1 MNVRLRQ
8 RHIPLVLASIFLGA
22 GLLRVDGV
30 QATVVV
36 TRPVHVQAVT
46 PDSVTI
52 VWHTQ
57 APASAAVD
65 YGLTPDYG
73 RTAHSKVP
81 AARHAVTLQR
91 LQPNETYFYR
101 VRCDAETLYAGPEYR
116 FRTLPDKRTTRFR
129 MLVWGD
135 SGRGDAAQYSLV
147 PVMESMAPDF
157 MIHVG
162 DLIQT
167 DGAPETFD
175 PFYFVPYRNLLRNT
189 PVWPVLGNHDVMTAD
204 GQPFL
209 DAFLLPRNNPQGD
222 ERYYSFNYGQ
232 AHFVALDTN
241 RGLPPETL
249 DWVTKDLA
257 TTTTTWKFAYMHH
270 PMYSCGVH
278 GSSRWA
284 RDRLAPVFE
293 AHGVDVVFSGHD
305 HDYQRSHPMR
315 NGSPVGADQAPR
327 FVTPNGILYIG
338 TGGGSTVRPASSS
351 CGFTAKAISRT
362 HCTVVDVDGSF
373 LRLRALDVDGNVLDE
388 ITIDK
393 SPQLR
398 GAAQP
403 GTRRAEA
410 RLLPNTPNPFHPTT
424 LLRYELFDR
433 LPVEIFIHDLR
444 GRRVCAFPPVDRQ
457 APGVHALRWDGRDG
471 RGHRV
476 ASGAYVVTLRAGP
489 TAVRRK
495 IVLAQ

>member
-1 MNVRLRQ
+1 MYVPSRPSSLVAIACILACAQAPRAVRAA
-8 RHIPLVLASIFLGA
+8 VA
-22 GLLRVDGV
+22 
-30 QATVVV
+30 V

-46 PDSVTI
+46 QDSVTI

-57 APASAAVD
+57 TPTVAAVD
-65 YGLTPDYG
+65 YGPTLDYG
-73 RTAHSKVP
+73 RTVHSKRPVT
-81 AARHAVTLQR
+81 RHALTLPR
-91 LQPNETYFYR
+91 LGANATYFYR
-101 VRCDAETLYAGPEYR
+101 VRCDAETLYAGAEYR

-129 MLVWGD
+129 LLVWGD

-147 PVMESMAPDF
+147 PTMEAAAPDF

-189 PVWPVLGNHDVMTAD
+189 PVWPVLGNHDDLTAD

-209 DAFLLPRNNPQGD
+209 DAFILPRNNPQAD
-222 ERYYSFNYGQ
+222 ERDYSFNYGQ
-232 AHFVALDTN
+232 AHFLAIDTN
-241 RGLPPETL
+241 RGLPTQTL
-249 DWVTKDLA
+249 DWVRQDLA

-278 GSSRWA
+278 GSSRWV
-284 RDRLAPVFE
+284 RDRLAPLFE
-293 AHGVDVVFSGHD
+293 AHGVDIVFSGHD
-305 HDYQRSHPMR
+305 HDFQRSHPMR
-315 NGSPVGADQAPR
+315 NGSPVDSNQAPH
-327 FVTPNGILYIG
+327 FTSPGGVLYIG

-351 CGFTAKAISRT
+351 CSFSAFAISRT

-398 GAAQP
+398 GAAIP
-403 GTRRAEA
+403 GGMRPHLQ
-410 RLLPNTPNPFHPTT
+410 LLPNAPNPFHGAT
-424 LLRYELFDR
+424 LLRYEIAEA
-433 LPVEIFIHDLR
+433 LPVELWIHDLR
-444 GRRVCAFPPVDRQ
+444 GRRVRSLASGART
-457 APGVHALRWDGRDG
+457 PGVHAVQWDGHDDHG
-471 RGHRV
+471 RSIARGV
-476 ASGAYVVTLRAGP
+476 YVVTLRAGA
-489 TAVRRK
+489 TSATRK